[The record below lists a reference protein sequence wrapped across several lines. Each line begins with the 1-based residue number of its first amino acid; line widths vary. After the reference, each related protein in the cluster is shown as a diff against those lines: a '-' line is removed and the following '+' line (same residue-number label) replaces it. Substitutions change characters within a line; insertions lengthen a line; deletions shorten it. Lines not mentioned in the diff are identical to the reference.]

1 MPQDQTRLAPRAVAA
16 AVCPEC
22 GVVQR
27 VKRVE
32 SPQRITAE
40 ERKSTAGL
48 VASIP
53 LGGGKPT
60 VGSSTD
66 VRSELKPPGVRYEV
80 VVRLDDGRFQVVMQ
94 DDVEN
99 LREGDKV
106 RVDRGKVVLREK
118 QAQRA
123 PDLHRHLYRVREPG
137 TWTRRRCRVQTL
149 TENGVKL
156 VSRS

>member
-1 MPQDQTRLAPRAVAA
+1 MIRHLSGLFLCALLATGAA
-16 AVCPEC
+16 AQSSPQVPAAADLPKAATCPEC

-66 VRSELKPPGVRYEV
+66 VRAELKPPGVRYEV

-94 DDVEN
+94 DDAEN

-118 QAQRA
+118 
-123 PDLHRHLYRVREPG
+123 
-137 TWTRRRCRVQTL
+137 
-149 TENGVKL
+149 
-156 VSRS
+156 